1 MLQAIQKASMIL
13 ILAAGVLACQNN
25 KDNSVRE
32 QAQSELASSVQPIEA
47 TPEAA
52 QNPQVP
58 SGPTT
63 SLQFIGSDRYN
74 FGKIKAGAKARHV
87 FKFKNTGKE
96 PLIIADAKASCG
108 CTTPSWP
115 KQPIAPGK
123 TGEIVVEFDS
133 AGKFGGQSKKVT
145 IVANTDPP
153 ETYCYMEG
161 EVEEDAAAAAKQE

>member
-13 ILAAGVLACQNN
+13 ILAAAVFACQND
-25 KDNSVRE
+25 KKVRE
-32 QAQSELASSVQPIEA
+32 AALNDVSGGVQPTEA
-47 TPEAA
+47 TAVPE
-52 QNPQVP
+52 PQSTQLP
-58 SGPTT
+58 AGPIT
-63 SLQFIGSDRYN
+63 SIEFLAGDRHN

-115 KQPIAPGK
+115 KEPIAPGK
-123 TGEIVVEFDS
+123 IGELVVEFDS
-133 AGKFGGQSKKVT
+133 SGKFGGQSKRVT
-145 IVANTDPP
+145 IIANTNPP

-161 EVEEDAAAAAKQE
+161 EVEEDASAAKQE